1 MLTVEIPNSSNEFIK
16 TEFDLVEFKKNL
28 NDLKLIWQNTFQCKV
43 SRTFSKFKYL
53 LAKSDAEIIEKM
65 GEIFSEK
72 FVENYG
78 IENLKNKFQ
87 ISKNLTYKIL
97 DLLLDYIK
105 WSYNFENK
113 EFENI
118 TLEKFGLECCY
129 SCKSENKT

>member
-1 MLTVEIPNSSNEFIK
+1 MLTVEIPNSSNEFLK

-28 NDLKLIWQNTFQCKV
+28 NELKLIWQNTFQCKV

-78 IENLKNKFQ
+78 MQNLKNKFQ
-87 ISKNLTYKIL
+87 ISKDLTYKIIN
-97 DLLLDYIK
+97 LLLDYIK

-113 EFENI
+113 SFENI

-129 SCKSENKT
+129 SCRNEDKK